1 MKKLFPFLLAF
12 VCMISFSCA
21 WYGSKVL
28 VHQTK
33 SCVVTVVICDSEGK
47 KIKQGSGFFI
57 DDIGGLATSAYLIR
71 GASKIRVY
79 EGDTKGKFLTA
90 RVINP
95 YLRNGI
101 SVLQLP
107 GKWGTSVRFDF
118 TYIPTIGD
126 KVVAIGMRG
135 NGQTASEGVIVGFKD
150 FQGKKYI
157 EFSGVVSEES
167 TGAPLL
173 NMEGKVI
180 GVVDCEMNSIS
191 KSEKSSFALKFHK

>member
-1 MKKLFPFLLAF
+1 
-12 VCMISFSCA
+12 MISFSCA
-21 WYGSKVL
+21 RYESKLL

-33 SCVVTVVICDSEGK
+33 SCVVTIVICDSGGK
-47 KIKQGSGFFI
+47 KIKQGNGFFI
-57 DDIGGLATSAYLIR
+57 DDLGGLATSAYLIR

-79 EGDTKGKFLTA
+79 AGDTKGKFLLA
-90 RVINP
+90 QVVNSN
-95 YLRNGI
+95 LRNGI
-101 SVLQLP
+101 AVLQLP
-107 GKWGTSVRFDF
+107 GKWGSSVRFDKN
-118 TYIPTIGD
+118 YIPTIGD
-126 KVVAIGMRG
+126 KVVAIGMRE
-135 NGQTASEGVIVGFKD
+135 NGQSASEGVIVGFKD